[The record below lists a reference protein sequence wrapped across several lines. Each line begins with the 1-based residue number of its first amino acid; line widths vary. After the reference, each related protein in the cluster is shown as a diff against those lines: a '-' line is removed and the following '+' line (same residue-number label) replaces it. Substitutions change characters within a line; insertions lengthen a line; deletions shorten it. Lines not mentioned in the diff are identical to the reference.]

1 MDEAMLPCDFR
12 TAGPIVD
19 DEIYSRFVLPMREGV
34 HVVSSV
40 STVQYS
46 IVSTS
51 EF

>member
-1 MDEAMLPCDFR
+1 MLPCDFR